1 MPTARRLAGRRGA
14 PPRAPTGTAGHGPP
28 VGTTG
33 YSDQMSHAA
42 ADPPGVP
49 PRRLPA
55 VEERSAGGVVVDVHE
70 GEARIAVIARRNRA
84 GRVEWCLPKGHI
96 EGEETLPQTAARE
109 VAEETG
115 IEGRVLIELGTI
127 DYWFAAGER
136 RIHKYVHHYLLEAVG
151 GDLTIENDPDH
162 EAIDVA
168 WLPLRDAHRH
178 LTFPNERRIARV
190 AWQRLAGDA

>member
-1 MPTARRLAGRRGA
+1 MTPDTLRRFALPAGFFALALLTGWLLAGVLPLG
-14 PPRAPTGTAGHGPP
+14 
-28 VGTTG
+28 
-33 YSDQMSHAA
+33 QA
-42 ADPPGVP
+42 ADEAAH
-49 PRRLPA
+49 A
-55 VEERSAGGVVVDVHE
+55 VRVDALSH
-70 GEARIAVIARRNRA
+70 
-84 GRVEWCLPKGHI
+84 
-96 EGEETLPQTAARE
+96 
-109 VAEETG
+109 
-115 IEGRVLIELGTI
+115 GRVLGHREGTSGGFTTQPTLADVAFKTPARHPQARAERDAAEAVTWDAPRRFIELGTI

-151 GDLTIENDPDH
+151 GHLTIENDPDQ